1 MARGQTEVMKGTLP
15 LLVLK
20 TLALEPRHG
29 VGVADRIQQVTRGTF
44 QVSPGSLFPV
54 LHRLEQED
62 FIAGE
67 WSVTPEGRRARYY
80 RITPAGSRKLA
91 SEKKQWARV
100 ALAIG
105 QILEAE

>member
-1 MARGQTEVMKGTLP
+1 MAKRPTEIMKGTLD

-29 VGVADRIQQVTRGTF
+29 VGIADRIEQTTDGTF

-54 LHRLEQED
+54 LHRLEQD
-62 FIAGE
+62 GYIAGE

-80 RITPAGSRKLA
+80 RMTA
-91 SEKKQWARV
+91 SGHRQLVAEKKHWARI

-105 QILEAE
+105 QVLAE

>member
-1 MARGQTEVMKGTLP
+1 MARRQTEVMKGTLP

-29 VGVADRIQQVTRGTF
+29 VGVADRIEQITRGTF

>member
-1 MARGQTEVMKGTLP
+1 MAKRPTEIMKGTLD

-29 VGVADRIQQVTRGTF
+29 VGIADRIEQTTRGTF

-54 LHRLEQED
+54 LHRLEQEG

-80 RITPAGSRKLA
+80 RMTAAGQRQLTA
-91 SEKKQWARV
+91 EKKHWARI

-105 QILEAE
+105 QILAE

>member
-1 MARGQTEVMKGTLP
+1 MAKRPTEIMKGTLD

-29 VGVADRIQQVTRGTF
+29 VGIADRIEQTTRGTF

-54 LHRLEQED
+54 LHRLEQNG

-67 WSVTPEGRRARYY
+67 WSVTPEGRRAKYY
-80 RITPAGSRKLA
+80 RMTA
-91 SEKKQWARV
+91 SGQRQLTAEKKHWARI
-100 ALAIG
+100 AMAIG
-105 QILEAE
+105 QILAE

>member
-1 MARGQTEVMKGTLP
+1 MAKRPTEIMKGTLD

-29 VGVADRIQQVTRGTF
+29 VGIADRIEQTTRGTF

-54 LHRLEQED
+54 LHRLEQD
-62 FIAGE
+62 GFIAGE

-80 RITPAGSRKLA
+80 RMTAAGQRQLTA
-91 SEKKQWARV
+91 EKKHWARI

-105 QILEAE
+105 QILAE

>member
-1 MARGQTEVMKGTLP
+1 MAKRPTEIMKGTLD

-29 VGVADRIQQVTRGTF
+29 VGIADRIEQTTRGTF

-54 LHRLEQED
+54 LHRLEQD
-62 FIAGE
+62 GFIAGE

-80 RITPAGSRKLA
+80 RMTA
-91 SEKKQWARV
+91 SGQRQLTAEKKHWARIAV
-100 ALAIG
+100 AIG
-105 QILEAE
+105 QVLAEE